1 MAWQNGRVK
10 RNSIAPAGHGRHRT
24 PEEKARILR
33 EHRRSGLSLLAFARQ
48 HGLCYASLLRWR
60 ARPPTRSNPAG
71 VAGRLDAQ
79 RGPRFVPVTM
89 EGDEVGGDY
98 VVSWPGGRSLKIPS
112 QFEPESLR
120 RLLSV
125 LEARP

>member
-1 MAWQNGRVK
+1 VK
-10 RNSIAPAGHGRHRT
+10 RKSFDPDGHGRHRT
-24 PEEKARILR
+24 AKEKAGILL
-33 EHRRSGLSLLAFARQ
+33 EQRRSGLSLLAFARQ
-48 HGLCYASLLRWR
+48 HGLCYTSLLRWR
-60 ARPPTRSNPAG
+60 ARPPTRSTAAG

-79 RGPRFVPVTM
+79 AGPRFVPVTI
-89 EGDEVGGDY
+89 EGDGLGGDY